1 MNNEPLE
8 HDDAAFSSTGGKLQ
22 LVGAGSSQFGIF
34 AEEISAIVSW
44 REPTSLPHAPTS
56 VLGVVSIQG
65 RMLTVLDLATLPVH
79 EAQLTSGGLSKT
91 HEHIIALR
99 GAEQLALAIETLGEV
114 IQLKPGEAGAESL
127 ARQGNITT
135 PVLATLQR
143 EGTEIKILNLKGLFP
158 TAIQGRQ
165 RRQRRF

>member
-1 MNNEPLE
+1 MNNEPFE
-8 HDDAAFSSTGGKLQ
+8 HDDASPAGGKLQ
-22 LVGAGSSQFGIF
+22 LVHAGSSQFGIF

-79 EAQLTSGGLSKT
+79 EAQSTNDGLGKT
-91 HEHIIALR
+91 REHIIALR

-114 IQLKPGEAGAESL
+114 IQLTPAEAGAESL
-127 ARQGNITT
+127 ASQGNVTT

-143 EGTEIKILNLKGLFP
+143 DGTKIRVLNLKGLFP

>member
-8 HDDAAFSSTGGKLQ
+8 NDDAASEPAGRLQ
-22 LVGAGSSQFGIF
+22 LVSAGSSQFGIF
-34 AEEISAIVSW
+34 ADEISAIVSW

-79 EAQLTSGGLSKT
+79 EAQSTNDGLSKT
-91 HEHIIALR
+91 REHIIALR

-114 IQLKPGEAGAESL
+114 IQLTPVEAGAE
-127 ARQGNITT
+127 
-135 PVLATLQR
+135 
-143 EGTEIKILNLKGLFP
+143 
-158 TAIQGRQ
+158 
-165 RRQRRF
+165 